1 MTSSG
6 EISKTQKTKL
16 SLQRKVIKP
25 CTDHVDIIKHASLN
39 ETCEFRSVEKMQK
52 FFSSS
57 ESQSKE
63 DEMKKGKSTRRN
75 LINKNSAK
83 APKNEKSKKKVQIKT
98 EMLKDTE
105 STNAVLLNQPS
116 CSTINKVTED
126 TTKIENTTDKTKNQ
140 NDTEADQHN
149 VIEIDCEDDDKP
161 GSKGRC
167 LACGKDDL
175 DSQDM
180 ATHLRTCLKSRFQR
194 GKTQAESE
202 EVVGQGVK
210 SAYPKVEKVEC
221 FFCQICQK
229 DLSKMNSQRRTQ
241 HLNRCIDKDEEEQ
254 NIKDL
259 EKKALEN
266 AKTAVLDCPMCGKPC
281 KTENARKVHVK
292 KCGQQLKVTT
302 DQMLKLMKK
311 QEEEHQMLIAAGIL
325 PKSSLSKLKGKERSS
340 SVSTKTKK
348 TPKEPKSQFDAD
360 LQMAMAISIS
370 ESKSVDKPEAKK
382 GKKKKGPGDPP
393 LLVAMTNEEK
403 KRRLSMRVTNML
415 VPQEEE
421 ENDTGLTPE
430 FARSGI
436 EDKYVSQTSQ
446 IPSLW
451 NRCSLQSENKE
462 NWKKETYYVD
472 CLVPPIE
479 VTNVK
484 AGSKIKRMSEIPGRD
499 TSFIRP
505 KTPIKTPVARIS
517 RNNTIS
523 ESGDTQEEILV
534 ASTQT
539 AVILAELAADS
550 SQLSVPDFDCSGFC
564 PEQPINIQPLQ
575 NTDLLGGL
583 QKSML
588 SLVNKSSHADVQIH
602 TIGGDIVFCHKVI
615 LSCRCHSILQYEEGG
630 HIYMEDMASD
640 AMISIMKYIYGG
652 LVSVTQSCLSDVVKL
667 ADRFKITE
675 LQEIL
680 KELHS
685 SQRSTE
691 ANSPIKSETASPN
704 KTSVESLLKQLW
716 SDSEEE
722 EDDGQ
727 GQRKSGEDSG
737 MEQELFCSQSSYS
750 ENQKSPVMSGQ
761 MSDGIKNSH
770 LNQNSRYEN
779 KTNIENLD
787 TESALNSPLKYVQEN
802 CDYSHSKSGT
812 KTVKNTSLIFE
823 NDELEV
829 YSNVSS
835 SFEKSPEKNHP
846 IKNLELESG
855 NSKNIR
861 LEKRSISPP
870 VIADIDHAYSP
881 EIPIIQSSQIITE
894 KSDQEKSLSAVPDNC
909 LVTKHI
915 QKNDKDCAN
924 SEDLLDD
931 LPLLKSPRKSRLLRQ
946 TRENTF
952 KNIDLNFQGK
962 DSRQE
967 WKHQSQTIATEEEN
981 ENEILM
987 NKKPRKNCKKNDDGN
1002 NGMETLKKNNNA
1014 VTGKEIDLKY
1024 GNKILLPDKSTNVNK
1039 TMHDS
1044 FDNSN
1049 DSLIVVD
1056 PEDNNHSNN
1065 DLKVDLTNEDI
1076 RDVTHDQRYK
1086 DNDTGLNSS
1095 LNMSG
1100 GDLFASPSPTIQRT
1114 KTCHSRLTLSQDVID
1129 VRGETSSAITNSNL
1143 ETLKSPAFRKCKR
1156 KTSEMETPTKKSPL
1170 TKKIRTNMEANDI
1183 SIIGD
1188 NFDQLSSQESESPKF
1203 KAREKKWKFSSRSNF
1218 MKSQDITFSGPV
1230 KLNEISEHYEELSDN
1245 HDLNSS
1251 SSKQHSKTVEVTN
1264 ATDNL
1269 NDSGFEM
1276 NLTQS
1281 NFQGDIDE
1289 KHKSSDEN
1297 EDEVSLITGGESD
1310 IERKDTNV
1318 TLEYD
1323 MNVAIETDDVSCD
1336 DVWEDFDDCGGDDF
1350 DGIIACKTPCRPV
1363 TDQEI
1368 LTSEDAKGNES
1379 SAKSDRNKHQEN
1391 HDQNKHFE
1399 EPADQ
1404 IEESENLTF
1413 CDESFAIDE
1422 KPSTSTD
1429 QYSFKT
1435 PVMSKERQ
1443 KTKQTWKEPSP
1454 FTPMPNYDSMA
1465 TPQIKRKVQNYGVKP
1480 VGKKRMIKLLKDIYN
1495 KTHQYETDSEFED
1508 EVDEKCNEN
1517 TDVRKDD
1524 TDNNVDDNDDDEED
1538 ELEDSLNDS
1547 QESQNSDLVEESVMV
1562 CTEEETQP
1570 LKPGEKSLNEKLME
1584 FIRKQPDIQVRILMY
1599 EPLELDILKQK
1610 ITEAEIKCSMEKL
1623 KEFLDDKCITFTMKN
1638 MRKSPR
1644 KKKRSPKKRKATEN
1658 SPTKSSPV
1666 KGQGRG
1672 RKKLNPS

>member
-1 MTSSG
+1 MSTSG
-6 EISKTQKTKL
+6 EISKSQKTKL

-25 CTDHVDIIKHASLN
+25 CTDLVDIIKQPSLN

-63 DEMKKGKSTRRN
+63 DGMRKGKSTRRN

-105 STNAVLLNQPS
+105 SSNAVLLNQPS
-116 CSTINKVTED
+116 CSTLNNKVTED
-126 TTKIENTTDKTKNQ
+126 LEDTVKIENKIEKTKNQ
-140 NDTEADQHN
+140 NEADESN
-149 VIEIDCEDDDKP
+149 VIEIDCEEDDKP
-161 GSKGRC
+161 GSKGKC
-167 LACGKDDL
+167 LACGKDDI

-180 ATHLRTCLKSRFQR
+180 ATHLQTCLKSRFQR
-194 GKTQAESE
+194 GKSQAESE
-202 EVVGQGVK
+202 DEVAEQGVK
-210 SAYPKVEKVEC
+210 SADPKVEQEEC

-229 DLSKMNSQRRTQ
+229 DLSKMNSHRRTQ
-241 HLNRCIDKDEEEQ
+241 HLNRCIDKNEEEQ

-259 EKKALEN
+259 EKKALEH

-292 KCGQQLKVTT
+292 KCGQQLKVST
-302 DQMLKLMKK
+302 DQVLKLMKNK
-311 QEEEHQMLIAAGIL
+311 RKEHQMLIAAGIL
-325 PKSSLSKLKGKERSS
+325 PKSTLSKLKGKERSS
-340 SVSTKTKK
+340 SISTKTKK
-348 TPKEPKSQFDAD
+348 TSKEPKSQFDAD

-370 ESKSVDKPEAKK
+370 ESKPVDKPEPKK
-382 GKKKKGPGDPP
+382 NKKKKGPGDPTM
-393 LLVAMTNEEK
+393 LVAMTKEEK

-415 VPQEEE
+415 VPEEE
-421 ENDTGLTPE
+421 ECCDIDLTPE

-436 EDKYVSQTSQ
+436 EDKYLSQTEQ

-451 NRCSLQSENKE
+451 NKCSLQSENKE

-472 CLVPPIE
+472 CLVPPLE
-479 VTNVK
+479 VSKVK
-484 AGSKIKRMSEIPGRD
+484 AGSKLKRMSEIPGRD

-505 KTPIKTPVARIS
+505 KTPIKTPVVRIS

-523 ESGDTQEEILV
+523 ESGDTQEEMLV

-539 AVILAELAADS
+539 AVVLAELAADS

-564 PEQPINIQPLQ
+564 PEQPINIQPIQ

-588 SLVNKSSHADVQIH
+588 SLVNSSSHADVQIH

-615 LSCRCHSILQYEEGG
+615 LSCRCPSILKYEEGG

-640 AMISIMKYIYGG
+640 AVISIMKYVYGG

-680 KELHS
+680 IMLHS
-685 SQRSTE
+685 SPRSTE
-691 ANSPIKSETASPN
+691 ANSPIKSESASPN

-716 SDSEEE
+716 SDSDDEE

-727 GQRKSGEDSG
+727 GHRKSGEDSG
-737 MEQELFCSQSSYS
+737 MDQELVCSQSSNS
-750 ENQKSPVMSGQ
+750 EKQKSPVMSSQ
-761 MSDGIKNSH
+761 MSDVIKHSL
-770 LNQNSRYEN
+770 LNQITRYEN
-779 KTNIENLD
+779 KTSIENLD
-787 TESALNSPLKYVQEN
+787 TESALNSSLKYVQEN
-802 CDYSHSKSGT
+802 CDYSPRKSEA
-812 KTVKNTSLIFE
+812 KNVKNTSLIFE

-846 IKNLELESG
+846 VKNW
-855 NSKNIR
+855 NWN
-861 LEKRSISPP
+861 
-870 VIADIDHAYSP
+870 
-881 EIPIIQSSQIITE
+881 SSQNITE
-894 KSDQEKSLSAVPDNC
+894 KSDLKKSLSAVSDNSH
-909 LVTKHI
+909 VTKYIH
-915 QKNDKDCAN
+915 NDCVN
-924 SEDLLDD
+924 SEDLLED
-931 LPLLKSPRKSRLLRQ
+931 LPLIESPRKSRLSRQ
-946 TRENTF
+946 TRENTI
-952 KNIDLNFQGK
+952 KNINSNIQGK

-967 WKHQSQTIATEEEN
+967 QKHQSQKIDTEEAKSSN
-981 ENEILM
+981 KTSNIL
-987 NKKPRKNCKKNDDGN
+987 KEKVRKNSNEKDDDNSGTAALPKN
-1002 NGMETLKKNNNA
+1002 KNTA
-1014 VTGKEIDLKY
+1014 TDKDIALKY
-1024 GNKILLPDKSTNVNK
+1024 GNKILLPDKSTDVNK

-1049 DSLIVVD
+1049 GSLIVVD
-1056 PEDNNHSNN
+1056 PEDSNHSNN
-1065 DLKVDLTNEDI
+1065 ELKFALTNENDSYFP
-1076 RDVTHDQRYK
+1076 HDQSYK
-1086 DNDTGLNSS
+1086 DNDKGLNSS
-1095 LNMSG
+1095 LNISG

-1114 KTCHSRLTLSQDVID
+1114 KTCHSRLKLSQEVLDD
-1129 VRGETSSAITNSNL
+1129 PGETSSAITNSDL
-1143 ETLKSPAFRKCKR
+1143 ETITSPSFRKSKR
-1156 KTSEMETPTKKSPL
+1156 KTTEMETPTKKSPL
-1170 TKKIRTNMEANDI
+1170 TKKIRTNMEDNDV

-1230 KLNEISEHYEELSDN
+1230 KSNDVLKN
-1245 HDLNSS
+1245 HEDLPNKQDLNSS
-1251 SSKQHSKTVEVTN
+1251 SSAQHPTTVEVTYT
-1264 ATDNL
+1264 TDNL

-1276 NLTQS
+1276 NLTKSQ
-1281 NFQGDIDE
+1281 FHGDIDD
-1289 KHKSSDEN
+1289 KHKSSDDEN

-1323 MNVAIETDDVSCD
+1323 MNVAIETEGVSCD

-1350 DGIIACKTPCRPV
+1350 DGIIACKTPCKPI
-1363 TDQEI
+1363 TNQQKESLPSGNAI
-1368 LTSEDAKGNES
+1368 GNES
-1379 SAKSDRNKHQEN
+1379 SAMSDRNKHQED
-1391 HDQNKHFE
+1391 HDQNKDFE
-1399 EPADQ
+1399 EPVDQ
-1404 IEESENLTF
+1404 LEETENLTF

-1422 KPSTSTD
+1422 NTSTSTSI
-1429 QYSFKT
+1429 QRSFKT

-1443 KTKQTWKEPSP
+1443 RTKQTWKEPSP
-1454 FTPMPNYDSMA
+1454 FTPMPNYDAMA
-1465 TPQIKRKVQNYGVKP
+1465 TPHIKKKVQNYGVKP
-1480 VGKKRMIKLLKDIYN
+1480 VGKKRMIKLLKDIYH

-1508 EVDEKCNEN
+1508 EMIMMMM
-1517 TDVRKDD
+1517 TR
-1524 TDNNVDDNDDDEED
+1524 D

-1547 QESQNSDLVEESVMV
+1547 QESQNSDLVEESIMV

-1570 LKPGEKSLNEKLME
+1570 LEPGEKSLNDKLME

-1599 EPLELDILKQK
+1599 EPLELDVLKQK

-1644 KKKRSPKKRKATEN
+1644 KKRRSPKKRKATENSPTKRKATENSPTKRKATEN